1 MKAASVCKT
10 LESKFQWQCHSVS
23 RACAAA
29 SGATSRLQATSRDRE
44 PVARK
49 SGTTGSGMGSLPDDT
64 RR

>member
-29 SGATSRLQATSRDRE
+29 SGAKAAATEEEEAFLLDMRE
-44 PVARK
+44 VL
-49 SGTTGSGMGSLPDDT
+49 TTEPEAET
-64 RR
+64 RM